1 MVAKQQLYI
10 SITLLL
16 VIVFSIGI
24 IVGRSASNPELSEVN
39 AFVKQSEL
47 TAESYLIEQELLAG
61 LEKNCDLAQLRL
73 AGLSSELWQL
83 GKLLGTP
90 TAKQDL
96 GGENYDFLKRKF
108 HLMQIKTYTLFH
120 RLRQDCAVN
129 DPVILFYYSQHDP
142 QSLEQGAVLDGLVRD
157 QDVKVFAIEL
167 NYSQELKF
175 LEEYYDIERTPALV
189 VNFETVRQGLTA
201 RDDLAALMREE

>member
-1 MVAKQQLYI
+1 M
-10 SITLLL
+10 TLLI

-47 TAESYLIEQELLAG
+47 TTESYLIEQELLAG

-73 AGLSSELWQL
+73 TGLSSELWQL
-83 GKLLGTP
+83 GKLLGTA

-96 GGENYDFLKRKF
+96 GEENYDFLKRKF

-129 DPVILFYYSQHDP
+129 VPVILFYYSQHDP
-142 QSLEQGAVLDGLVRD
+142 QSLEQGAILDTLVTD
-157 QDVKVFAIEL
+157 LDVKVFAIEL
-167 NYSQELKF
+167 NYSQELRF

-189 VNFETVRQGLTA
+189 ANFETVRRGLTS
-201 RDDLAALMREE
+201 RDDLAALVRE